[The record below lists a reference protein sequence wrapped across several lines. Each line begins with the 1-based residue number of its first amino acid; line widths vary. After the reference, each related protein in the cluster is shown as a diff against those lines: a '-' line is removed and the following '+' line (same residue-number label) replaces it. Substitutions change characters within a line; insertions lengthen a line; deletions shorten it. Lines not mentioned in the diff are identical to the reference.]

1 MMSYELERIEELCRE
16 RGWSHYRLALEMDTS
31 PNNIGNLFR
40 RTTVPSIPTIRR
52 ICEVMGITM
61 AQFYSTDGVQVTLNE
76 QQRRIMDLYDKPTW
90 KDCQPRQKIYSG
102 KTAVKSSPGPAYQNS
117 LTPAGLLFRAFMF
130 FSLVNRW

>member
-40 RTTVPSIPTIRR
+40 RTTVPSI
-52 ICEVMGITM
+52 
-61 AQFYSTDGVQVTLNE
+61 
-76 QQRRIMDLYDKPTW
+76 W

-102 KTAVKSSPGPAYQNS
+102 KTAVKSSPGPAYRNS
-117 LTPAGLLFRAFMF
+117 LTPAGLLFFVFVMF
-130 FSLVNRW
+130 FCALILFFVFLTCFSYGRSHW

>member
-61 AQFYSTDGVQVTLNE
+61 AQHRWRTGYPE
-76 QQRRIMDLYDKPTW
+76 R
-90 KDCQPRQKIYSG
+90 
-102 KTAVKSSPGPAYQNS
+102 TAEADYGP
-117 LTPAGLLFRAFMF
+117 
-130 FSLVNRW
+130 V